1 MGKINSKKVSH
12 NGIEFDSSTECEYY
26 KYLLTDC
33 DVREIVLQ
41 PKYTLVKAFTLPCRK
56 CKNGKVES
64 PKTGNLIKCR
74 TCSGSGVKT
83 RQPWTYKADFRV
95 TYHDGRVEFVD
106 VKGGWVNETFRLVK
120 KMFEYTQGVEL
131 MVVKKVKGG
140 WKYV

>member
-1 MGKINSKKVSH
+1 MGRIKSKKAFH
-12 NGIEFDSSTECEYY
+12 NGIEFDSATECEYY
-26 KYLLTDC
+26 KYLLYDY

-41 PKYTLVKAFTLPCRK
+41 AQYTLVKAFTLPCRK
-56 CKNGKVES
+56 CEKGKVES
-64 PKTGNLIKCR
+64 PKTGNLIKCLSCKG
-74 TCSGSGVKT
+74 TGVKT

-95 TYHDGRVEFVD
+95 TYHDGRVEVVD
-106 VKGGWVNETFRLVK
+106 VKGWANERFPLVR